1 MANACG
7 CLPDRKRKSLKTL
20 YILRHAKAVP
30 ENPAGDAERPLA
42 KRGRKGA
49 AAIGAYLAGL
59 KPQPRL
65 VLCSTAQRTRE
76 TLDQVLA
83 SLDSA
88 PQVLYEDGLYLAS
101 AGRLIERLQLLP
113 ERFESV
119 LLIGHNP
126 GLHQLAT
133 TLVGASASD
142 QNGLTDGFPT
152 AALAVLRLAGAWSA
166 LRPHQAKLIDYRTPK
181 SLSRDPDDDPD

>member
-1 MANACG
+1 M
-7 CLPDRKRKSLKTL
+7 KTL

-30 ENPAGDAERPLA
+30 DDPDGDAARPLA

-59 KPQPRL
+59 KPLPRL
-65 VLCSTAQRTRE
+65 VLCSSAQRTRE
-76 TLDQVLA
+76 TLDEVMP

-88 PQVLYEDGLYLAS
+88 ARVLYEDGLYLAS

-113 ERFESV
+113 ETVESV

-126 GLHQLAT
+126 GLHQLAV
-133 TLVGASASD
+133 TLASD
-142 QNGLTDGFPT
+142 RDSNGAALAAGFPT
-152 AALAVLRLAGAWSA
+152 AALAVLRIAGAWSA
-166 LRPHQAKLIDYRTPK
+166 LRPHQAKLVDYQTPK
-181 SLSRDPDDDPD
+181 SLNRDREDDPD